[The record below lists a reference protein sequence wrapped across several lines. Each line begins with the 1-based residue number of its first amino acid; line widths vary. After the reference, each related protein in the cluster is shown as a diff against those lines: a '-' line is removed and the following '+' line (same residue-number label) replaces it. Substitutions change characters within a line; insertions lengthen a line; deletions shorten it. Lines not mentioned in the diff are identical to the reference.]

1 MKKVIVFVLL
11 IVFGVG
17 TSLPML
23 ARANANSANRA
34 VQKNDRKMARKNA
47 KQRKKDMKAS
57 RKATRKWK
65 KNHNRSF

>member
-23 ARANANSANRA
+23 ARTNTNSANRA
-34 VQKNDRKMARKNA
+34 AQKNSKKIAKKNA
-47 KQRKKDMKAS
+47 KQRHEGVTEGDKKLEEKS
-57 RKATRKWK
+57 Q
-65 KNHNRSF
+65 